1 MGRWPELACYGPLAL
16 KSAKAFSG
24 IHRQFLDNSMPGS
37 GNLSAFCGGRWRVYL
52 SRLWRANAVGD
63 FIMNG
68 GAADR
73 VLEVVRELGPLAAY
87 QRLIEENDALIK
99 SPDLDNGRAIVRA
112 RSAIH
117 TALIG
122 KWAAEQQ
129 RLAGYDKPFAV
140 VAIGGTGRGEV
151 TPCSDLDIAL
161 LFDDTLEG
169 NAFLLEMQRQT
180 LHTDAFRE
188 QHGFGFVPLP
198 FGLDDVPELAEKQL
212 NSFLDMA
219 PVFDPCGMARLFRER
234 IRATFDPFEHFL
246 HVRGFWKKHWEAA
259 AAVSENLNCFDI
271 KNDSLRLFLGGVWT
285 LAGKEFRHS
294 HEIYAELPDA
304 RELAA
309 YEFLLRIRSWVHLR
323 RAPQPANLSGNH
335 AQDVLDF
342 DDFCSFG
349 EMLGETASASAQFEF
364 ATAVRARLLS
374 ARRRVAVFAR
384 GVIERELRNGRR
396 VPPEDV
402 IVLKAG
408 GLQYDNCQTCQTP
421 QAKSRAALATLLVAQ
436 RYGVPVDCSELQT
449 TFCNIGDWLVRVPEL
464 SALFYESRGSLADTM
479 EMISQIDGAA
489 ERLFPGHGKFEAS
502 LDERV
507 MIERTSL
514 RGAWVRE
521 KLRALDFC
529 LAQGNAMLSGAK
541 RGWNPLDA
549 DLREMLANESALLDA
564 DQLAA
569 VKLALLTKRLP
580 LTPDDKIA
588 RSSLSLPMHE
598 RNTSGFSGIPLAE
611 YYAPFVT
618 EAGFSQET
626 ARLAEFLVTH
636 RRTFKLRAETGV
648 NDRQQVVDLVRL
660 CGDEPTLRALFV
672 FTCVDHL
679 MGMPPELLASG
690 APERQAWWL
699 KESDPARWFNTR
711 ELYVKALTTYHPEI
725 IPDPALAL
733 ISAGYA
739 ADEQAILRDFGAD
752 FFSGLYGRHA
762 RRFGSHLL
770 RLAGDPET
778 GPKVAILRDGG
789 AILLGLAAR
798 DFRGLAACIS
808 GALWEHHIN
817 LRQAHL
823 FCAATHQLALDFFH
837 LAPGPQELPAGLPGI
852 IEQAISE
859 HLHIS
864 DANEVLLPPLDT
876 RPILDATPAGNFRL
890 RYETTSDA
898 GGLVYALSFKVFRHL
913 GGSIHCLTANTARG
927 RAYITVLHSLPPGRS
942 LAEARKIIERWF

>member
-1 MGRWPELACYGPLAL
+1 
-16 KSAKAFSG
+16 
-24 IHRQFLDNSMPGS
+24 
-37 GNLSAFCGGRWRVYL
+37 
-52 SRLWRANAVGD
+52 
-63 FIMNG
+63 MNG
-68 GAADR
+68 GEVGR
-73 VLEVVRELGPLAAY
+73 VLEVVGELGPLAAY
-87 QRLIEENDALIK
+87 RRLIAENDALIK

-112 RSAIH
+112 RTAIYA
-117 TALIG
+117 ALIG
-122 KWAAEQQ
+122 QWAERQKMG
-129 RLAGYDKPFAV
+129 AGYDKPFAV
-140 VAIGGTGRGEV
+140 VALGGTGRSEV

-169 NAFLLEMQRQT
+169 NPLLLEMQRQT
-180 LHTDAFRE
+180 LHTNEFSQHYGFAFE
-188 QHGFGFVPLP
+188 PLP

-219 PVFDPCGMARLFRER
+219 PVYDPCGLAQVFRER
-234 IRATFDPFEHFL
+234 IQATYDPFEHFL

-259 AAVSENLNCFDI
+259 ASASENLSCFDI
-271 KNDSLRLFLGGVWT
+271 KNDGLRLFLGGVWS
-285 LAGKEFRHS
+285 LAGKDFRHS
-294 HEIYAELPDA
+294 QEIYAELPDA
-304 RELAA
+304 RDVAA
-309 YEFLLRIRSWVHLR
+309 YEFLLRMRSWIHLR
-323 RAPQPANLSGNH
+323 RGQEPANLLGQH
-335 AQDVLDF
+335 AQDVFDF

-349 EMLGETASASAQFEF
+349 EMLGTTADDVAQFEF

-384 GVIERELRNGRR
+384 GVIERELRNGRQ
-396 VPPEDV
+396 VPAEAD

-408 GLQYDNCQTCQTP
+408 GLQRGKAQGGVTP
-421 QAKSRAALATLLVAQ
+421 QEKSRAGLTMLLMAQ
-436 RYGVPVDCSELQT
+436 RYGVPVDSSELQI
-449 TFCNIGDWLVRVPEL
+449 TFCNMGDWLVRVPEL
-464 SALFYESRGSLADTM
+464 SALFYETRGSLADTI
-479 EMISQIDGAA
+479 ETITQLDGAA
-489 ERLFPGHGKFEAS
+489 ERLFPGYGRFEAS

-529 LAQGNAMLSGAK
+529 VAQGNAKLAIAK
-541 RGWNPLDA
+541 TGWNPLDA
-549 DLREMLANESALLDA
+549 DLREIVANESALLDA

-569 VKLALLTKRLP
+569 VKLAILTKRLP
-580 LTPDDKIA
+580 LTPDDMVA
-588 RSSLSLPMHE
+588 RNSLVQPLHE
-598 RNTSGFSGIPLAE
+598 RNASGFSGIPLAD

-626 ARLAEFLVTH
+626 VRIAEFLVTH
-636 RRTFKLRAETGV
+636 RRTFKHRAETGI
-648 NDRQQVVDLVRL
+648 NDRQQVAEFVSI
-660 CGDEPTLRALFV
+660 CGDESTLRTLFV

-679 MGMPPELLASG
+679 MGMPPEVMASG
-690 APERQAWWL
+690 APDRQEWWL
-699 KESDPARWFNTR
+699 KASDPARWFNTR
-711 ELYVKALTTYHPEI
+711 ELYIKALTTYHPEI

-733 ISAGYA
+733 RSAGYA
-739 ADEQAILRDFGAD
+739 ADEQEILRDFGAD
-752 FFSGLYGRHA
+752 FFSGLYGRHS

-770 RLAGDPET
+770 RLAENPDAA
-778 GPKVAILRDGG
+778 PKAAILRDGG

-823 FCAATHQLALDFFH
+823 FCATNHQLALDFFH
-837 LAPGPQELPAGLPGI
+837 LSPGPQDLPADLPQI
-852 IEQAISE
+852 IEQAICK

-864 DANEVLLPPLDT
+864 DADEVLLPALDK
-876 RPILDATPAGNFRL
+876 RPTLDATPSGYYRL

-927 RAYITVLHSLPPGRS
+927 RAYITVIHSLPEGRS
-942 LAEARKIIERWF
+942 LEAARQIVAQCF